1 MERSFTNRMRQST
14 VCLVFHDSHRCNVIL
29 RIRLR
34 LGRPGCRSM
43 PPASKPVKAKS
54 PTLFGAGVRRGSR
67 AGGGLVGCQPEFPN
81 SRICRSPRRDSA
93 CHSVRQR

>member
-1 MERSFTNRMRQST
+1 VERSFTNRMRQST

-34 LGRPGCRSM
+34 LGRRGCRSM

-54 PTLFGAGVRRGSR
+54 PTLFGAGARPS
-67 AGGGLVGCQPEFPN
+67 L
-81 SRICRSPRRDSA
+81 RSKGILGIVES
-93 CHSVRQR
+93 

>member
-54 PTLFGAGVRRGSR
+54 PALFGAGIVTLIGSKTYN
-67 AGGGLVGCQPEFPN
+67 Q
-81 SRICRSPRRDSA
+81 
-93 CHSVRQR
+93 SV